1 MTPSEAQE
9 LLQRLIGIV
18 ETRGR
23 PHLTIDSAAGYC
35 LDDLTDEQ
43 FGLAIRWFLL
53 IAAFGYSSEEAS
65 HFELG
70 KNVDRSG
77 RKIEP
82 KKGAMEKTA
91 YAAKRTGQARLH

>member
-1 MTPSEAQE
+1 MTPSEAQQ
-9 LLQRLIGIV
+9 LIQRLVGIV

-53 IAAFGYSSEEAS
+53 IASFGYSTEEAS
-65 HFELG
+65 RFELG
-70 KNVDRSG
+70 KNVDRNG

-82 KKGAMEKTA
+82 KKGAMDKTA
-91 YAAKRTGQARLH
+91 YDARLDGPAQLH